1 LAGELGANGGRRVL
15 AQVELDPEE
24 IEPAVDTLV
33 ELYRQLL
40 SSLPL
45 VAIALVLAV
54 VGIIAAT
61 TTARLVQRGLGRTQA
76 DRMAIGLVGRLVR
89 IALILATLLLALAV
103 AGVEV
108 GPALAGLGI
117 AGIAVALALQ
127 GILENFFAGIILLV
141 RKPFRAGDQI
151 LTNELEGTV
160 EDIDLRVTRL
170 LSYDGEQVLV
180 PNISVFQSPMV
191 NFTTRGRRR
200 SSVIVGID
208 YRDDHDAAREVI
220 RAAVEGVEGVFG
232 DPPPEVWLREL
243 GDSSV
248 DFEVVYWSD
257 PYKLQVRRTQDRVLA
272 AVKRGIEDAGMTI
285 PWPIRTLALDAP
297 LRLQRDEA
305 RADS

>member
-1 LAGELGANGGRRVL
+1 VL

-40 SSLPL
+40 ASLPL
-45 VAIALVLAV
+45 VVIALVLAV
-54 VGIIAAT
+54 VGVIVAT
-61 TTARLVQRGLGRTQA
+61 VVARAVQRALGRTQA
-76 DRMAIGLVGRLVR
+76 DRMAVGLVGRLVR

-108 GPALAGLGI
+108 GPALAGLGL
-117 AGIAVALALQ
+117 AGLAVALALQ
-127 GILENFFAGIILLV
+127 GILENFIAGVILLV

-151 LTNELEGTV
+151 LTNDLEGTV

-170 LSYDGEQVLV
+170 ISYDGELVLV
-180 PNISVFQSPMV
+180 PNISVFQNPVV
-191 NFTTRGRRR
+191 NFTRRGRRR
-200 SSVIVGID
+200 SSVIVGVD

-220 RAAVEGVEGVFG
+220 RSALEGVEGVLSE
-232 DPPPEVWLREL
+232 PPPEVWLQEL

-248 DFEVVYWSD
+248 DFEVVYWSE

-297 LRLQRDEA
+297 VRIQRDGA